1 MSQDIKSNMVMSKT
15 NESAPAA
22 MQKGYKSF
30 VDSGQ
35 KIERTITEEEER
47 DILNGDEEHTP
58 NSKSG

>member
-1 MSQDIKSNMVMSKT
+1 MVMSKT